1 MLENHGEE
9 KLMSINQTFKNF
21 IVYDLE
27 TGEILFNG
35 SCPEQDFDLQKQTN
49 TGLIEGIGDMFSN
62 YVLNETLHEYT
73 NEQKLIKSYKPNYD
87 CKWSNQTFEWVDV
100 RTDKQ
105 KFIEAETLVKLKR
118 NELLVKS
125 DWTQLPDVPL
135 SNKNEWASYRQQ
147 LRDITMQSG
156 YPFDVVFP
164 KPPLP

>member
-1 MLENHGEE
+1 MHCHILHT
-9 KLMSINQTFKNF
+9 LMNQKFNMKNY
-21 IVYDLE
+21 IVYDNQ
-27 TGEILFNG
+27 TGEIQISG
-35 SCPEQDFDLQKQTN
+35 ICQDEEFDILKETYVYV
-49 TGLIEGIGDMFSN
+49 IEGVGDIFTY

-73 NEQKLIKSYKPNYD
+73 NEQKLTKSYKPSYD

-100 RTDKQ
+100 RTDEQ
-105 KFIEAETLVKLKR
+105 KFIEAEALVKLKR
-118 NELLVKS
+118 NELLVES
-125 DWTQLPDVPL
+125 DWTQLPDVSL

>member
-1 MLENHGEE
+1 M
-9 KLMSINQTFKNF
+9 KNY
-21 IVYDLE
+21 IVYDLSS
-27 TGEILFNG
+27 GEIIKSGICSDN
-35 SCPEQDFDLQKQTN
+35 DFQIQTFEN
-49 TGLIEGIGDMFSN
+49 ESIIEGIGDMFSN

-73 NEQKLIKSYKPNYD
+73 NEQKLIKSYKPSYD
-87 CKWSNQTFEWVDV
+87 CKWSNQTFEWIDI
-100 RTDKQ
+100 RTDEQ

-118 NELLVKS
+118 NELLVES
-125 DWTQLPDVPL
+125 DWTQLSDVPL